1 MPSQSSGPLV
11 SVVTATFN
19 RSAVLAL
26 TLDAALRQTIAD
38 LELIAVGDGCTD
50 DTQDVVEGIGD
61 PRVTWINRAVN
72 AGDQSAPN
80 NDGVRLARGR
90 YLAFLNHDD
99 LWWPDHL
106 ERGIEQLE
114 RTGAGVAVSFA
125 AVVGA
130 DGRLEAKPLSDSGR
144 YQRHLTHP
152 ASTWVMR
159 REVADAVGPWRPAS
173 RLFTWPSQDWLLR
186 ADRAGCEIVE
196 SPHLTVLLV
205 PSGLRR
211 GSYTQHAGADDH
223 ASWHA
228 QIVADPEAL
237 RTRVLT
243 EVALRCAAKA
253 AEPLS
258 LKQGALRVGKDV
270 VRRTAL
276 RCGVTPA
283 QVECVARFRRRGG
296 SLAALRRVR
305 GLDP

>member
-1 MPSQSSGPLV
+1 MAARASRPVV
-11 SVVTATFN
+11 SIVTATFN

-38 LELIAVGDGCTD
+38 VELIVVGDGCTD
-50 DTQDVVEGIGD
+50 DTPDVVENIGD
-61 PRVTWINRAVN
+61 PRVRWINRPVN

-80 NDGVRLARGR
+80 NDGVRLARGT

-106 ERGIEQLE
+106 ERSIERLE
-114 RTGAGVAVSFA
+114 RSGGDLALSFA

-130 DGRLEAKPLSDSGR
+130 DGALKAQPLSASGR

-196 SPHLTVLLV
+196 SQHLTVLLV

-228 QIVADPEAL
+228 QLVADPDGL

-243 EVALRCAAKA
+243 EVAVRSAARA
-253 AEPLS
+253 AAPMS
-258 LKQGALRVGKDV
+258 LKDGAIRVGKDA
-270 VRRTAL
+270 VRRAAL
-276 RCGVTPA
+276 RCGLTPA
-283 QVECVARFRRRGG
+283 QVECVARYRRRGG